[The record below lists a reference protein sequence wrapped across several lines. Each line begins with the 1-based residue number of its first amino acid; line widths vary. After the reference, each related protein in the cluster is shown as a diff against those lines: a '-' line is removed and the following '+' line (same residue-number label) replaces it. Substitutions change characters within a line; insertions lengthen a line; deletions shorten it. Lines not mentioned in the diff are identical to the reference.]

1 MQAVIGTIGMVT
13 ATTVIHSISTLSS
26 SVYTIMSH
34 IRVTK
39 DIHQT
44 EILKILSKTDIDA
57 TIHLLHNV
65 ILEIPEY
72 YNSSI
77 SVVTALK
84 NVQEIIAEIEAELSE
99 IHKKIT
105 YNCELKYLSNWRSYD
120 CKDNLD
126 SIEIKVSVL
135 DKRRDNLFK
144 ILEVFKN
151 INKIEKDDTKDKI

>member
-13 ATTVIHSISTLSS
+13 ASTIIHSISTLSS
-26 SVYTIMSH
+26 SVYTIIGT

-57 TIHLLHNV
+57 TIHLLHNI
-65 ILEIPEY
+65 ILEVPDY

-84 NVQEIIAEIEAELSE
+84 NVQEIIADIEAELIE

-105 YNCELKYLSNWRSYD
+105 YNSELKYMSNWRSYD

-126 SIEIKVSVL
+126 TIEIKVAVL

-144 ILEVFKN
+144 VLEVFRSV
-151 INKIEKDDTKDKI
+151 

>member
-26 SVYTIMSH
+26 SIYNIMSH

-57 TIHLLHNV
+57 TINLLHNV

-84 NVQEIIAEIEAELSE
+84 NVQEIIAEIESELVE

-105 YNCELKYLSNWRSYD
+105 YNSQLKFLSNWRSYD
-120 CKDNLD
+120 CKENLD

-144 ILEVFKN
+144 VLDVFKN
-151 INKIEKDDTKDKI
+151 KNINNNNN

>member
-13 ATTVIHSISTLSS
+13 ASTLIHSIGTLSS
-26 SVYTIMSH
+26 SVYMIMSN
-34 IRVTK
+34 IRLTK

-44 EILKILSKTDIDA
+44 EILKILSKTDIEA
-57 TIHLLHNV
+57 TINLLHNI

-72 YNSSI
+72 YNSSV

-84 NVQEIIAEIEAELSE
+84 NVQEIISEIETELNE

-105 YNCELKYLSNWRSYD
+105 YNSELKFMANWRSYD

-126 SIEIKVSVL
+126 SIETKVAVL

-144 ILEVFKN
+144 ILEVFK
-151 INKIEKDDTKDKI
+151 KK

>member
-13 ATTVIHSISTLSS
+13 ASTLIHSIGTLSS
-26 SVYTIMSH
+26 SVYMIMSN
-34 IRVTK
+34 IRLTK

-44 EILKILSKTDIDA
+44 EILRILSKTDIEA
-57 TIHLLHNV
+57 TINLLHNV

-72 YNSSI
+72 YNSSV
-77 SVVTALK
+77 SVVTSLK
-84 NVQEIIAEIEAELSE
+84 NVQEIIAEIETELNE
-99 IHKKIT
+99 IHKKIS
-105 YNCELKYLSNWRSYD
+105 YNAELKFMSNWRSYD

-126 SIEIKVSVL
+126 SIETKVSIL

-151 INKIEKDDTKDKI
+151 S